1 MTVGAVLGAYFIIY
15 EINCVLV
22 RMRPEMAMD
31 SGFTKWNR

>member
-22 RMRPEMAMD
+22 RMRPEKAMY